1 MEVQEFIQS
10 VHFANGRWVLLLP
23 CFLMVADVLTGLVNA
38 WAKRNIDSA
47 KMRSGLAKKF
57 GEIAAIVIA
66 EVCAFAMQLP
76 SEISAGIS
84 LYICFMELVSNVENL
99 ALLGVRVPT
108 HWKDKLDQVNKYYFP
123 GEDDD
128 SVLGIEHG
136 ASEDED
142 SEDK

>member
-1 MEVQEFIQS
+1 MDVQGFIQS
-10 VHFANGRWVLLLP
+10 FHFVNGRWVLLLP

-38 WAKRNIDSA
+38 WAKRNIDSS

-57 GEIAAIVIA
+57 GEISAIVIA
-66 EVCAFAMQLP
+66 EVCAFALQLP
-76 SEISAGIS
+76 AEISAGIS

-123 GEDDD
+123 DKDDD
-128 SVLGIEHG
+128 SVLDIEHS
-136 ASEDED
+136 ASEDD
-142 SEDK
+142 NKQ